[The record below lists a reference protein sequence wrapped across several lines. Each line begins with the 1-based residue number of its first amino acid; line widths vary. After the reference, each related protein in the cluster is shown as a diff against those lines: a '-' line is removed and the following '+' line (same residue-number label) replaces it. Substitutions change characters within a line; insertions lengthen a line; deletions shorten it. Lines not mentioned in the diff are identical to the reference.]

1 MESRVSVSLLILLLT
16 IVVLINLYIY
26 LNASSIYI
34 KHSLK
39 PGELGGA
46 YRGPGSFRGIPLP
59 ESNDIVLRN
68 VPGVPTM

>member
-1 MESRVSVSLLILLLT
+1 MDSKVSVSLLIILLI

-26 LNASSIYI
+26 LNATSIYI
-34 KHSLK
+34 NYNLK

-46 YRGPGSFRGIPLP
+46 YYGSGSFRGIPLP

-68 VPGVPTM
+68 VPGVSSM